1 MWDCNGCF
9 SQASIVR
16 PLWAFRADSR
26 AHLFDLELLDWSHG
40 KKEAIGFCLDAV
52 GHGKDGLFGTGNQ
65 SQKDVRRA
73 HEHAKLLELHAW
85 ILKGKMAF
93 DILSGIAALFSV
105 FVKLFLFCRR
115 ARVAEGRSVAWSKEL
130 GTRPEFRA
138 SSNRRWCELLC
149 CFTC

>member
-115 ARVAEGRSVAWSKEL
+115 AKCGRRKK
-130 GTRPEFRA
+130 
-138 SSNRRWCELLC
+138 LC
-149 CFTC
+149 MVKGGR